1 MTRVF
6 VAGHGGLVG
15 SAIVR
20 ALEARGD
27 EVLTATRSQL
37 ELRNQAAV
45 RSWMQ
50 DRRPEVVILA
60 AARVGGIA
68 ANMADPVGFLVENLE
83 IQNSVLTEAVEAG
96 ADATVFLSSSCV
108 YPRDTAQPMHERQM
122 MTGPLEPT
130 NESYAIAKIAGMK
143 LAAALHEQ
151 RGVQHIVP
159 IPCNIYG
166 PGDHFELERSHVVS
180 ALVRRFC
187 EAKENKASDV
197 TLWGTGNARRELLH
211 TDDLAEA
218 VLFLLD
224 NRIGPAPINVGTGE
238 DVTIREL
245 AEMVAKVVEYDG
257 EILFD
262 PSKPDGMPRKVLDVG
277 ALHAAGWGHKRQLV
291 DGLGDVV
298 WDYRTRKVATSQP
311 RLNNAS
317 TRH

>member
-6 VAGHGGLVG
+6 VAGHRGLVG

-20 ALEARGD
+20 ALEARND
-27 EVLTATRSQL
+27 EVLVATRDELDLRSQS
-37 ELRNQAAV
+37 AV
-45 RSWMQ
+45 RAWMQ
-50 DRRPEVVILA
+50 FHKPEVVVLA

-68 ANMADPVGFLVENLE
+68 ANIADPVGFLVENLE
-83 IQNSVLTEAVEAG
+83 IQNAVLTESVEAG
-96 ADATVFLSSSCV
+96 VDATVFLSSSCV

-151 RGVQHIVP
+151 RGVNHIVP

-180 ALVRRFC
+180 ALVRRFV
-187 EAKENKASDV
+187 EAKESGAPSV

-211 TDDLAEA
+211 TDDLADA

-224 NRIGPAPINVGTGE
+224 KRIGPAPINVGTGE

-245 AEMVAKVVEYDG
+245 AEMVAKTVEFDG

-262 PSKPDGMPRKVLDVG
+262 ASKPDGMPRKVLDVG
-277 ALHAAGWGHKRQLV
+277 ALHSAGWHHKRQLV
-291 DGLGDVV
+291 DGLRDVV
-298 WDYRTRKVATSQP
+298 WDYRTRKATA
-311 RLNNAS
+311 N
-317 TRH
+317 